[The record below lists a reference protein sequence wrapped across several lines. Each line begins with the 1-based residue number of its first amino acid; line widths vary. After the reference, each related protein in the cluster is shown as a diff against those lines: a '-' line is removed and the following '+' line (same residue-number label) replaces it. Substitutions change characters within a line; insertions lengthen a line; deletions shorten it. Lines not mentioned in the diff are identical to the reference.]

1 MNELIELIVK
11 KTGIPEATAKT
22 IVTIV
27 MNYLTKKLPA
37 PIAAQVTGLVNNE
50 AAVEEAEQL
59 LGGLV
64 DVLEKNAKNKKK

>member
-1 MNELIELIVK
+1 MNELIDLIVK

-64 DVLEKNAKNKKK
+64 DVLEKNAKSKKK

>member
-1 MNELIELIVK
+1 MNELIDLIVK